1 MSRQKRESTEQQMGT
16 WKGAMADFCMSM
28 MTLFMVLWIVSIT
41 DAEQR
46 EGLSGYFAG
55 PGQVST
61 FTTGHSVINL
71 KMTMNETLGD
81 WTPPQLEMDE
91 DDDSSDGDLL
101 LEESQFSNPYV
112 AEILKIKQYQ
122 DNLRMEEVEE
132 GLLIQLVE
140 TDDQP
145 MFRLGEYE
153 LTYFF
158 EDILFEL
165 GPLLD
170 KSGHNVNVI
179 GHTDA
184 TPYSGDSYQNNWTLS
199 YARANSVREVLH
211 YQGMDHDRFAAV
223 SGMADSQL
231 LDEERPRAAVNRRV
245 ELLVLHQYEETVVN

>member
-1 MSRQKRESTEQQMGT
+1 MGT

-46 EGLSGYFAG
+46 EGLSGYFSG
-55 PGQVST
+55 PGSISS
-61 FTTGHSVINL
+61 FTTGHSVIDF
-71 KMTMNETLGD
+71 KMSVNETLGE
-81 WTPPQLEMDE
+81 WKPPHLEMDE
-91 DDDSSDGDLL
+91 YDDSAEGNLL

-112 AEILKIKQYQ
+112 VELLKIKQYQ
-122 DNLRMEEVEE
+122 DNLRMEEVED

-145 MFRLGEYE
+145 MFKLGEYE

-165 GPLLD
+165 GPLLE
-170 KSGHNVNVI
+170 KSGHDIRII
-179 GHTDA
+179 GHTDS
-184 TPYSGDSYQNNWTLS
+184 TPFSSDSYRNNWTLS
-199 YARANSVREVLH
+199 YARANNVREVLN
-211 YQGMDHDRFAAV
+211 YLGMNNSRFVAV

-231 LDEERPRAAVNRRV
+231 LDEDNARAAVNRRV
-245 ELLVLHQYEETVVN
+245 ELLVLHKYEEMPVTL